1 MTTDTLEAPATTTDT
16 GTQVAPPATAE
27 ATPPTTMVEQ
37 GAEATANADN
47 PPAAESEKP
56 AEVQA
61 EAVEYQPFQLPEG
74 ITADEEVL
82 GEFKATAKELGLSQ
96 EGAQKLVEL
105 QSKVALKQQEAMR
118 TMQAQ
123 WAEQSKTDKEFGG
136 EALNE
141 NLGVAKK
148 ALDAFASPDLRTLL
162 NESGLGNHPEVIR
175 HFIRVGKA
183 ISEDGRVVSGTKAVT
198 PSDPARRLFPNQA

>member
-16 GTQVAPPATAE
+16 GTQVATPAAAE
-27 ATPPTTMVEQ
+27 ATPPVTMVEQ
-37 GAEATANADN
+37 GAEATATADN
-47 PPAAESEKP
+47 PPAAESEP
-56 AEVQA
+56 AAQVAA
-61 EAVEYQPFQLPEG
+61 EYEAFSLPEG
-74 ITADEEVL
+74 VTADEEVL

-118 TMQAQ
+118 HMKTQ
-123 WAEQSKTDKEFGG
+123 WAEAAKTDKEFGG

-141 NLGVAKK
+141 NLSVAKK